1 MREGMTK
8 RKTRRWKVVLL
19 RSLILVA
26 LLLLYGSG
34 LAPSRYLAL
43 LVRQTRARNLQL
55 DSFDKTSLTLER
67 FSGLSR
73 EDGVSKSELCSSLK
87 DRRLLPAPQPFPRP
101 PCSVSDS
108 LLSCGSIP
116 LAPSAIVVRV
126 MLTNVWAWAWSQVI
140 PAIKGMCWVLALL
153 LMWMRAGDRTA
164 SKVSRLA
171 RDGEVRVRGLA
182 LSRSVFLRQTLADT
196 TTPRGVLDDQ
206 RQCAR
211 VVGREIG
218 CSDQRFSG
226 RN

>member
-1 MREGMTK
+1 M
-8 RKTRRWKVVLL
+8 
-19 RSLILVA
+19 
-26 LLLLYGSG
+26 
-34 LAPSRYLAL
+34 
-43 LVRQTRARNLQL
+43 RQTRAQNLQL

-87 DRRLLPAPQPFPRP
+87 DRRLLLPPQPFPRP

-126 MLTNVWAWAWSQVI
+126 MLTNVWAWSQVI

-182 LSRSVFLRQTLADT
+182 SSRSVFLGETVRLWRIRLRPAASSMTK
-196 TTPRGVLDDQ
+196 GS
-206 RQCAR
+206 AR
-211 VVGREIG
+211 ASWGER
-218 CSDQRFSG
+218 
-226 RN
+226 